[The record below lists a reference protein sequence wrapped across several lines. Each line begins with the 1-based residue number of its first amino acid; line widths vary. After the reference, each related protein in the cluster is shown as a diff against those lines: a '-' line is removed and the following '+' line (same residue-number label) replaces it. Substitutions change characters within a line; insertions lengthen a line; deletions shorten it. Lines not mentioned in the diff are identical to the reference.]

1 MVVRPLTPPCCRGVA
16 FFTLDE
22 EEIIERRRC
31 ALSLE
36 KGVSVR
42 AAEDMVV
49 VHDDEAIFCI
59 VVVVVDCVCGG
70 LCESAVSL
78 QMVKVFDKSDV
89 DVQGGSRVVDMTNFQ
104 GL

>member
-1 MVVRPLTPPCCRGVA
+1 MVVRPLTPRRRGVA
-16 FFTLDE
+16 FFTLD
-22 EEIIERRRC
+22 RRC

>member
-1 MVVRPLTPPCCRGVA
+1 MVVRPLTPPCRRGVA
-16 FFTLDE
+16 FFTLDP

-89 DVQGGSRVVDMTNFQ
+89 DCAGRLL
-104 GL
+104 GLLI

>member
-1 MVVRPLTPPCCRGVA
+1 MEVARVWTNVVVRPLTPCRGVA

-22 EEIIERRRC
+22 EIIERRC

-89 DVQGGSRVVDMTNFQ
+89 DRLCREAL
-104 GL
+104 GLLI

>member
-1 MVVRPLTPPCCRGVA
+1 MVVRPLTPRRRAVA

-22 EEIIERRRC
+22 EIIERRC

-49 VHDDEAIFCI
+49 HDDEAICL
-59 VVVVVDCVCGG
+59 VVVVDCVVDC
-70 LCESAVSL
+70 VS
-78 QMVKVFDKSDV
+78 
-89 DVQGGSRVVDMTNFQ
+89 RREACRW
-104 GL
+104 

>member
-1 MVVRPLTPPCCRGVA
+1 MVVRPLTPCLRGVA
-16 FFTLDE
+16 FFTLDP

-49 VHDDEAIFCI
+49 HDDEAIFCL

-89 DVQGGSRVVDMTNFQ
+89 DCAGRLL
-104 GL
+104 GLLI